1 MGNEGE
7 IKDGICEEGIAI
19 RPGVEIYQVI
29 ADFGKSA
36 LKLREFYEN
45 FTETSRDLSD
55 IDPSPL

>member
-1 MGNEGE
+1 MRMGNEGE

-36 LKLREFYEN
+36 LELREFYEN
-45 FTETSRDLSD
+45 FTETSRSA
-55 IDPSPL
+55 I